1 MRVAALYDIHAN
13 LPALEAVIAA
23 VRRERVDSIVIGG
36 DVVPGPM
43 PRECLNLLRSLE
55 IPMHCIPGNG
65 ERVTLAQREGVEA
78 TEVPEAFRDVI
89 RWNAAQLTDEDARW
103 IASWPKTLS
112 LDDVLFC
119 HASPRNDVDVF
130 TRQTPEEKVA
140 PLFANVEERMVV
152 CGHTHMQYDRTIGST
167 RVVNAGSVGMP
178 FQGTGAF
185 WLMLG
190 SEVEL
195 RRTEYDL
202 ANAAQRIRATSYP
215 QADTFAEKNVLHPPT
230 EEQMLAAYAS
240 VPLKL

>member
-1 MRVAALYDIHAN
+1 MRVAALYDIHGN

-23 VRRERVDSIVIGG
+23 VRRQRVDSIVIGG

-152 CGHTHMQYDRTIGST
+152 GGHTHMQYDRTIGST

-230 EEQMLAAYAS
+230 EQQMLAAYANA
-240 VPLKL
+240 PLKF